1 MQLSLG
7 FVARGA
13 DTAAQSGAEQAEE
26 EEDEGEGSRKR
37 VGNGF

>member
-1 MQLSLG
+1 MFMQLSLG

-13 DTAAQSGAEQAEE
+13 DTAAQSGAEQEE
-26 EEDEGEGSRKR
+26 EEGEGGRKR

>member
-13 DTAAQSGAEQAEE
+13 DTAAQSGAEQEE
-26 EEDEGEGSRKR
+26 EEEEGGRKR